1 MATYLRTLVS
11 LRERAK
17 GGLRVDLLRSRV
29 GAEIAEVIE
38 RCGDRLG
45 AV

>member
-1 MATYLRTLVS
+1 MASYLRTLVS

-17 GGLRVDLLRSRV
+17 GVRVDLQRSRM

-38 RCGDRLG
+38 RCCDRLS
-45 AV
+45 AI